1 MTSLVTNSRFA
12 VSLNDGLQRVGVRL
26 LEAKKTNI
34 PVTAGNRVITIIK
47 LKTMKRTVTAITIT
61 LLTLMA
67 ASCGK
72 DKNIDRTAAG
82 ADRVTLGASLD
93 NGTSRAGTLVIPDGH
108 KLRYILEVWNT
119 KNPANLLYREEKT
132 ATAVE
137 NVEFTFQLTA
147 AGDYKALLWADFIQ
161 DIELKV
167 IIHTNPDG
175 TDVQYNHYNDLHY
188 NTIAPLASVTL
199 NPSTAYKV
207 NDPARDA
214 FCAAVD
220 IKKEVGAYDGAVT
233 LTRPFGQLN
242 LADKNTALAATV
254 ADATLAYNVPEGFN
268 VATGSPTPGF
278 VTVNPTVTTP
288 AAGTGLL
295 LTDYIFAPASPAQ
308 TTLGEIAITFTSNDP
323 AHVLDPFTVPANIPV
338 QRNRRT
344 NVSGA
349 ILHQSDAPSDDA
361 RLSVTVTDAW
371 DGDATDIDPALY
383 IPDAAFRAFCI
394 TKGYAD
400 ANGHIIKEKAAA
412 VTGLYVN
419 DMGIESLKGLEHFTA
434 LTYLDCYYNQL
445 TALDVTGC
453 KALTHLYCFDNQLTA
468 LDVTG
473 CTALRRLWC
482 YNNQLTTLDASAMA
496 DPANYSL
503 HCGKQ
508 KNENGSDS
516 QLTLTLRGNQRTQWE
531 SLVNDPNNKNVSV
544 NYK

>member
-1 MTSLVTNSRFA
+1 M
-12 VSLNDGLQRVGVRL
+12 RL

-47 LKTMKRTVTAITIT
+47 LKTMKRTVTAITLT

-108 KLRYILEVWNT
+108 KLRYILEVWDT
-119 KNPANLLYREEKT
+119 ESDANLLLREEKI
-132 ATAVE
+132 ATTVE
-137 NVEFTFQLTA
+137 NIEFTFQLTA
-147 AGDYKALLWADFIQ
+147 AGDYKALLWADFIEA
-161 DIELKV
+161 DAEIEGGSMFG
-167 IIHTNPDG
+167 NPDG
-175 TDVQYNHYNDLHY
+175 TTVHYYYYRKLHY
-188 NTIAPLASVTL
+188 ITLPPLTSVTL

-220 IKKEVGAYDGAVT
+220 IKKEVGAYNGAVT

-242 LADKNTALAATV
+242 LTDKNPALAATV
-254 ADATLAYNVPEGFN
+254 ASATLTYIVPEGFN
-268 VATGSPTPGF
+268 VATGNPTGF
-278 VTVNPTVTTP
+278 VMVNPTVTTP